1 MNSEVEVF
9 ANICR
14 GQRPRP
20 IDLLAKPSRSLPAA
34 DVTARPKISTKRAHT
49 RRSQRREYWAI
60 VYGKKCLGSILSPER
75 RSLSPFLPSRP
86 QSRQVARPDKTM
98 IEIARLTGMKVG
110 RHSPEERK
118 TRPCRS
124 QAISDR
130 GTCLQLFS
138 LFLKEKEE
146 KGRQVERKLR
156 YEPTMFQIVF
166 CRLVN

>member
-1 MNSEVEVF
+1 M
-9 ANICR
+9 
-14 GQRPRP
+14 PRP
-20 IDLLAKPSRSLPAA
+20 TAKADRSPGEAESIAACGRCYRRTNFPKTIERPPA
-34 DVTARPKISTKRAHT
+34 TT